1 MTINNIH
8 STALQVENLTI
19 GYGNRTLAWDIS
31 FELSP
36 GECILL
42 AGPNGTGKTTLLKRL
57 ASGGMGP
64 ENLRLLRN
72 LRPSHKWAPR
82 REGSG
87 APENLS
93 IFGVALPRVAQ
104 FSGPI
109 PPESPIIL
117 IPTNIPKVKGFTVEA
132 FIHTGCY
139 LESDWKGK
147 VSMETEKR
155 MEEAL
160 DVLGIKE
167 LRNRDI
173 STLSDGEFQ
182 KACLATGLTRKAE
195 VLLLDEPT
203 AHLDVENRIDVLR
216 TLREVARKT
225 GTAVLFSS
233 HDLHDALQVADR
245 VFVLTRDGR
254 FLSSVISSG
263 AGGGVE
269 KSKEAVLKEAFPN
282 LENL

>member
-1 MTINNIH
+1 M
-8 STALQVENLTI
+8 SI
-19 GYGNRTLAWDIS
+19 GYDGRDLVRDIS
-31 FELSP
+31 FELAP
-36 GECILL
+36 GECVLL

-57 ASGGMGP
+57 ASG
-64 ENLRLLRN
+64 E
-72 LRPSHKWAPR
+72 A
-82 REGSG
+82 
-87 APENLS
+87 A
-93 IFGVALPRVAQ
+93 VV
-104 FSGPI
+104 
-109 PPESPIIL
+109 L

-132 FIHTGCY
+132 FVRTGCY
-139 LESDWKGK
+139 RESDWRGRISKEVGG
-147 VSMETEKR
+147 R

-160 DVLGIKE
+160 KMLGIEE
-167 LRNRDI
+167 LKGRDI

-182 KACLATGLTRKAE
+182 KACLATGLTRRAE

-254 FLSSVISSG
+254 FLASASVISSE
-263 AGGGVE
+263 VE
-269 KSKEAVLKEAFPN
+269 KSKADVLRAAFPA
-282 LENL
+282 LDTL

>member
-8 STALQVENLTI
+8 STALQVNNLTI
-19 GYGNRTLAWDIS
+19 GYGNRTLARDIS
-31 FELSP
+31 FKLSP
-36 GECILL
+36 GECVLL
-42 AGPNGTGKTTLLKRL
+42 AGPNGTGKTTLLKGL
-57 ASGGMGP
+57 A
-64 ENLRLLRN
+64 E
-72 LRPSHKWAPR
+72 A
-82 REGSG
+82 
-87 APENLS
+87 
-93 IFGVALPRVAQ
+93 GVL
-104 FSGPI
+104 
-109 PPESPIIL
+109 L

-160 DVLGIKE
+160 EVLGIQE
-167 LRNRDI
+167 LRHRDI

-254 FLSSVISSG
+254 FLASG
-263 AGGGVE
+263 PDNREV
-269 KSKEAVLKEAFPN
+269 VLKEAFPN